1 MQGGKGLRPR
11 DLLYLSSWTPS
22 LSTQLTEEED
32 SAAEVSLSLLRRQGA
47 EKEQRFTGARTPL
60 GVVGKAVE
68 QVGLQGH
75 SRGPQ
80 THSTRGPE
88 VTAAALS
95 SSRGTVAF
103 VGLIMEPGL

>member
-1 MQGGKGLRPR
+1 M
-11 DLLYLSSWTPS
+11 LYLSSWTPS